1 MRSTRLKAP
10 RRVVING
17 KSFWRVEAP
26 APGGGRIR
34 KTFRDREDARIFH
47 ERAKVGLQRFGAAV
61 MALDEKARA
70 DALRALEILA
80 PHGAS
85 ILDAARDYAAR
96 AEARKGGKPLAEA
109 VTKFLEDKKD
119 EGLSERYLNDM
130 RLRLD
135 RFTAALPKA
144 TTTSLDTPAINGFLR
159 GLKLQ
164 AGTANTF
171 RRDINTFFAWCVVE
185 NLCQTNPAA
194 KATIFKTVPEPITAI
209 SDQQFATLLEKA
221 EDCIRPAI
229 VLGGFCALRQAEIA
243 RLDWRAI
250 DLKERIVTLDAGATK
265 TNSRRTVMM
274 PLAAVGWL
282 TPIKKESGP
291 VLNQDAETRAAWD
304 LVRLAAG
311 FGPFKTSLLRVRKAI
326 EAMSKDEQKA
336 LVPWPENALRH
347 SAISARLALSA
358 ADAAAAFGIATEA
371 ALSVTDIAAVAYQAG
386 NSPQIIREHYLRL
399 LKPEA
404 ARKWFAIRPTADPTG
419 VEPKEKRPCRK
430 KPSRKSPPRRS
441 SPKRKGP

>member
-34 KTFRDREDARIFH
+34 KTFLDRDDARIFH
-47 ERAKVGLQRFGAAV
+47 ERAKVGLQRFGAAA

-109 VTKFLEDKKD
+109 VEKFLEDKKD
-119 EGLSERYLNDM
+119 TGLSERYLNDL
-130 RLRLD
+130 RLRLN
-135 RFTAALPKA
+135 RLTATLPKA
-144 TTTSLDTPAINGFLR
+144 TTTTVDTPAINGFLR
-159 GLKLQ
+159 DLKLQ
-164 AGTANTF
+164 AATANTF
-171 RRDINTFFAWCVVE
+171 RRDINTFFSWCVDA

-194 KATIFKTVPEPITAI
+194 KATIFKAVPEPITAI
-209 SDQQFATLLEKA
+209 TAQQFATLLDKA

-229 VLGGFCALRQAEIA
+229 VLGGFCALRQAEIE

-250 DLKERIVTLDAGATK
+250 DLKERVVTLDAGTAK
-265 TNSRRTVMM
+265 TNSRRAVMM
-274 PLAAVGWL
+274 PLAAVAWL
-282 TPIKKESGP
+282 APTKKESGP
-291 VLNQDAETRAAWD
+291 VLTQDGETRAAWD
-304 LVRLAAG
+304 LARLATG

-326 EAMSKDEQKA
+326 KAMSEEEQKA
-336 LVPWPENALRH
+336 LVPWPDNALRH

-358 ADAAAAFGIATEA
+358 ADAAVAFEIAPEA
-371 ALSVTDIAAVAYQAG
+371 TLSVTDIAAVAYQAG
-386 NSPQIIREHYLRL
+386 NSPQVIRAHYLRL

-404 ARKWFAIRPTADPTG
+404 ARKWFAIKPTADATS
-419 VEPKEKRPCRK
+419 VAPKKERPCRK
-430 KPSRKSPPRRS
+430 KPSRKSPPRRTP
-441 SPKRKGP
+441 PKRKSP